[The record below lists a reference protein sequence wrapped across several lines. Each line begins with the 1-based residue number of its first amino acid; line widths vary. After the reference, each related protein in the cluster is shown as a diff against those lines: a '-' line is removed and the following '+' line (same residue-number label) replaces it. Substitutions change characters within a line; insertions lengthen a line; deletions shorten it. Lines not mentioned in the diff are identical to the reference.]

1 MEIHNVNQSFVLDL
15 SLKVTVESISNHSSL
30 TQDEIEKVIAKMRE
44 TLLRDIFH
52 VIDNSDDIS
61 YQEIDVDRVGLSF
74 VTLHVNK
81 ENQ

>member
-1 MEIHNVNQSFVLDL
+1 MEIHNVNQSFSLDL

-74 VTLHVNK
+74 VTLHVN
-81 ENQ
+81 

>member
-81 ENQ
+81 EN